1 MSDYLKAPHT
11 RTRMIGPPRQRKP
24 RVKPYVFTPRQLEIA
39 LAVVD
44 KQLDEQ
50 AETMKE
56 SKR

>member
-39 LAVVD
+39 LAVLN
-44 KQLDEQ
+44 KQLEERG
-50 AETMKE
+50 ETK
-56 SKR
+56 

>member
-39 LAVVD
+39 LAVLN
-44 KQLDEQ
+44 KQLEEQ
-50 AETMKE
+50 AVMTKE
-56 SKR
+56 KK